1 MENEK
6 GGTDKET
13 GTRQYLI
20 DIYHVRK
27 VLLYKKYTKMM
38 SLILNKS
45 LSDMGKI
52 IKLSD
57 QKYHH
62 QSASTGPAAPAY
74 AHLPPAC

>member
-1 MENEK
+1 M
-6 GGTDKET
+6 
-13 GTRQYLI
+13 RQYLS

-27 VLLYKKYTKMM
+27 VLVYKKYTKMM

-52 IKLSD
+52 ITLSD
-57 QKYHH
+57 RKYHH
-62 QSASTGPAAPAY
+62 QSAPVRPAGPAY